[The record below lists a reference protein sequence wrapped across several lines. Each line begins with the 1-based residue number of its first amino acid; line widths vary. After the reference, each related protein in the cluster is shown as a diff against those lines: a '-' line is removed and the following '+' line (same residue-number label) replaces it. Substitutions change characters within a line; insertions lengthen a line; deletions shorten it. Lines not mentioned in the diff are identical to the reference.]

1 MNRLFWL
8 MWLASVAIAQTPAA
22 PLSKVT
28 IKTVTCE
35 IVETTPRDGIA
46 YTCTQSIG
54 DGPAL
59 PVARGT
65 LIPVSASVTTTVT
78 VQTASA
84 IAGNPPDQSTFAIT
98 ANRLG
103 TGASG
108 GVGIS
113 WSVSTNGFI
122 QP

>member
-1 MNRLFWL
+1 MIRFFCLIG
-8 MWLASVAIAQTPAA
+8 LACAAIAQTP
-22 PLSKVT
+22 PVLSKVT
-28 IKTVTCE
+28 IRSVTCE
-35 IVETTPRDGIA
+35 ITETTPRDGIA
-46 YTCTQSIG
+46 YACTQAAG

-65 LIPVSASVTTTVT
+65 LVPLTASVTTTIT

-84 IAGNPPDQSTFAIT
+84 VAGNPPDQSTFAIT

-103 TGASG
+103 AGVNG
-108 GVGIS
+108 GTGIS
-113 WSVSTNGFI
+113 WSISTNGFI

>member
-1 MNRLFWL
+1 M
-8 MWLASVAIAQTPAA
+8 
-22 PLSKVT
+22 T
-28 IKTVTCE
+28 IRSVTCE
-35 IVETTPRDGIA
+35 ITETTPRDGIA
-46 YTCTQSIG
+46 YACTQSAG

-65 LIPVSASVTTTVT
+65 LIPLTASVTTTIT
-78 VQTASA
+78 VQTASS
-84 IAGNPPDQSTFAIT
+84 IAGNPPDQSTFTIT

-103 TGASG
+103 VGVSG
-108 GVGIS
+108 GTGIS